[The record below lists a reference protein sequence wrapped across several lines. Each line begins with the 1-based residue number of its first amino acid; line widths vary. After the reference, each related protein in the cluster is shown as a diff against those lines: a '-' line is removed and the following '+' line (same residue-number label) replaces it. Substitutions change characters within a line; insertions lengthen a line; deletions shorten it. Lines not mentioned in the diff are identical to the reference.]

1 MATNIGPK
9 IGIDGE
15 AEYRKK
21 INNIIQQANT
31 LASEMKVVA
40 ASFDSST
47 TAQEQAAAKSEV
59 LVKQLALQEER
70 VAELS
75 KMLEASTAKY
85 GEADSRTLKW
95 QQSVNEAKAALLGME
110 RELDSL
116 NSVLDE
122 TNDTELTFDETDAKK
137 ALSVIEQEA
146 RTLASEMKLV
156 AARFDE
162 NTTAQAKAEAR
173 SKVLSKQIENLKSRE
188 SALADAVDKSTEA
201 YGENDSRTLKW
212 QQSLNEARTDLVKLE
227 RELRDATEE
236 LEDVGKA
243 ADDAAEP
250 IKDVGDAMDGAGMG
264 ALNFGEA
271 LKAGGIIE
279 GAKAV
284 IGWVTELMEATE
296 DYRRIMASLE
306 VSSTRSGYTAEETAE
321 GYRMLY
327 GVLGDEQS
335 AATALAN
342 LQALHL
348 QQEIL
353 LQVINGA
360 IGAWSAYGDSIPID
374 GLAESINETVKAGKV
389 TGSFADVLNWAGTNE
404 DDFNAKLEAATTEM
418 QRMAIVLDELSNQ
431 GLVELGEAWQ
441 RNNKDLVDANNAA
454 NDTTEAYARFAEIA
468 APSVNMVK
476 QETANLLSGL
486 VDLMTGTSQ
495 FDATFNQMLSD
506 IVQAADEAFGDVEA
520 DAQALADGI
529 EAAFTGAG
537 EAVAGLVEKA
547 AVWGGDFVKEY
558 SKGILTEV
566 PGLEMT
572 VQELAALVNAYLHFS
587 VPDVGPLSD
596 ADEYGPDFVKLLASG
611 IREQIPEL
619 RDAVDLAADTM
630 VIHPQAAAVGGSV
643 SAVYRF
649 DGINVNVYGAEGQS
663 VSELAEAVTD
673 AVMDMIQYKVT
684 SKEAVF
690 GA

>member
-15 AEYRKK
+15 AEYRKQ
-21 INNIIQQANT
+21 INHIIQQANT
-31 LASEMKVVA
+31 LASEMKVVSA
-40 ASFDSST
+40 GFDDST

-59 LVKQLALQEER
+59 LAKQLAVQEER
-70 VAELS
+70 VAALS
-75 KMLEASTAKY
+75 QMLEVSATKY
-85 GEADSRTLKW
+85 GEADDRTLKW
-95 QQSVNEAKAALLGME
+95 QRSVNEAKVVLMGME

-116 NSVLDE
+116 NGVLDE

-156 AARFDE
+156 TARFDE
-162 NTTAQAKAEAR
+162 NTTTQAKAEAR
-173 SKVLSKQIENLKSRE
+173 SKVLSKQLENQKSRVA
-188 SALADAVDKSTEA
+188 ALTDAVDKSTEA

-227 RELRDATEE
+227 RELQDTTEE
-236 LEDVGKA
+236 LKDVGDA

-250 IKDVGDAMDGAGMG
+250 IRDVGDAMDGAGMG

-306 VSSTRSGYTAEETAE
+306 VSSARSGYTAEETAE
-321 GYRMLY
+321 GYRLLY

-335 AATALAN
+335 SATALAN

-348 QQEIL
+348 RQEIL
-353 LQVINGA
+353 VQVINGA
-360 IGAWSAYGDSIPID
+360 IGAWAAYGDSIPID
-374 GLAESINETVKAGKV
+374 SLAEAINETVQAGKV
-389 TGSFADVLNWAGTNE
+389 TGTFADVLNWAGTNE
-404 DDFNAKLEAATTEM
+404 DEFNAKLEAATTQAERM
-418 QRMAIVLDELSNQ
+418 QIVLDELSGQ

-441 RNNKDLVDANNAA
+441 RNNKDIVDAHNAA

-476 QETANLLSGL
+476 QETADLLNA
-486 VDLMTGTSQ
+486 VMDLMDGTSE
-495 FDATFNQMLSD
+495 FDRNVRQSIDSL
-506 IVQAADEAFGDVEA
+506 VQHLQDLPD
-520 DAQALADGI
+520 
-529 EAAFTGAG
+529 
-537 EAVAGLVEKA
+537 KA
-547 AVWGGDFVKEY
+547 IQWGKDFLQGY
-558 SKGILTEV
+558 RGGILAEL
-566 PGLEMT
+566 PNLEAT
-572 VQELAALVNAYLHFS
+572 VEDVAARVNAYLHFS
-587 VPDVGPLSD
+587 VPDIGPLSD
-596 ADEYGPDFVKLLASG
+596 ADEYGPDFMKLLAKG
-611 IREQIPEL
+611 MRDYIPEVE
-619 RDAVDLAADTM
+619 AAAALAADAM

-643 SAVYRF
+643 STAYRF
-649 DGINVNVYGAEGQS
+649 DGIEVNVYGAEGQS